1 MGDCTHPVGKHLM
14 ERPRILILGGTGE
27 GFALAERLAQCSDL
41 EAISSL
47 AGRTAAP
54 RRPLGEYRTGGF
66 GGVAGLRQYLIQNR
80 IFAVLDATHPFAN
93 HISANA
99 QHAAREAG
107 IAICHIWREPWAPG
121 DGDNWRQV
129 ATIEEAARSLPANAT
144 RVLLTIGSSEL
155 AAFSGRDD
163 LEFVAR
169 LVAPMAPPPGE
180 LWPKSLEFVYDR
192 GPFSLA
198 NEIQLMRAHEISHMV
213 TKNSGGEAARAK
225 LDAARELSVGVT
237 MVRRPP
243 PPTGILVPSVERA
256 LDWLDSQLAARS
268 RSFSASQ

>member
-1 MGDCTHPVGKHLM
+1 M

-27 GFALAERLAQCSDL
+27 GFALAERLADRSDL
-41 EAISSL
+41 EAVSSL

-99 QHAAREAG
+99 HHAAREAG
-107 IAICHIWREPWAPG
+107 IAICHIWREPWEPRGG
-121 DGDNWRQV
+121 DHWHEV
-129 ATIEEAARSLPANAT
+129 ATIEEAARSLPADAT
-144 RVLLTIGSSEL
+144 RVLLTIGSTEL
-155 AAFSGRDD
+155 AAFCGRDD
-163 LEFVAR
+163 LDFVAR
-169 LVAPMAPPPGE
+169 VVAPIAAPPGE
-180 LWPKSLEFVYDR
+180 VWPKCLDFVYDR

-243 PPTGILVPSVERA
+243 PPPGDLVASAGGA
-256 LDWLDSQLAARS
+256 LHWLDSQLAARP